1 MSSPFPALF
10 LASIFSLSPALF
22 PSTGSPVHDQGQPG
36 RTRDVYVS
44 VTNSSGAPVTDV
56 TPADFVVREDG
67 VAREVLKVAPATAP
81 MQIALLVDDSTVS
94 APSIQRLREGIQAFV
109 AALKGKAEIALIE
122 IGERPAVLVASTTS
136 AQALER
142 GIGRIFSRT
151 DAGAYLLEGVS
162 EASQG
167 LRKREAA
174 RPVILALTFESATE
188 FSTDTYER
196 VIADL
201 EKTGVELNILSIG
214 SPVISNTDEMRN
226 RNLLIAEGTQR
237 TGGRREQVLSDLGI
251 AEKMKQIALSL
262 SSELV
267 LTYAHPDTLIPPE
280 KLSISA
286 ARPGLT
292 VRARTR
298 VPGR

>member
-1 MSSPFPALF
+1 MSSPFLALS
-10 LASIFSLSPALF
+10 LASVFSVTPAIV
-22 PSTGSPVHDQGQPG
+22 PSTGDPVHDQGQPG

-81 MQIALLVDDSTVS
+81 LQIALLVDDSTVS
-94 APSIQRLREGIQAFV
+94 EPSIQRVREGVKAFIT
-109 AALKGKAEIALIE
+109 ALRGKAEIALIE
-122 IGERPAVLVASTTS
+122 IGERPTILVPSTTS
-136 AQALER
+136 TEALDR
-142 GIGRIFSRT
+142 GIGRIFARS
-151 DAGAYLLEGVS
+151 DAGAYLLEGV
-162 EASQG
+162 Q
-167 LRKREAA
+167 EAA
-174 RPVILALTFESATE
+174 QGFTKRDAARAVIVALTFENATE
-188 FSTDTYER
+188 FSTETYER
-196 VIADL
+196 VVQDL
-201 EKTGVELNILSIG
+201 DRAGAELNILSIG
-214 SPVISNTDEMRN
+214 TPVVSNTDEMRN

-251 AEKMKQIALSL
+251 AEKMKQLALGLTSQ
-262 SSELV
+262 LV

-286 ARPGLT
+286 ARPGLA

-298 VPGR
+298 VPVR